1 MAESDSSTSTC
12 SSVTDD
18 ESVCSSP
25 NPLLSGM
32 SDDDNDDGFPSLSHG
47 TEVLPYQFEPDPLP
61 DESHAR
67 VLTDEEDTLRG
78 RVGNTNW

>member
-1 MAESDSSTSTC
+1 MAESDSSTC

-25 NPLLSGM
+25 NPLLSGT
-32 SDDDNDDGFPSLSHG
+32 SDDDDDGFPSLSHG